1 MCDGGAGM
9 DLLEIRTL
17 LVQLPGL
24 SLRWQ
29 GGVIHSIV
37 VFQAVLVLG
46 NPQNS
51 LDNPQNSL

>member
-1 MCDGGAGM
+1 MCDGRAGM

-17 LVQLPGL
+17 LVQLSGL
-24 SLRWQ
+24 SPRWQ

>member
-1 MCDGGAGM
+1 M
-9 DLLEIRTL
+9 DLLEVRTL

-24 SLRWQ
+24 SPRWQ